1 MLALMYDT
9 VLVQQLLLL
18 LLLVY
23 NTVSIHSNSRNCD
36 KIIVFNNK
44 INIKKNKYKKPKE
57 YNNNN

>member
-1 MLALMYDT
+1 MLAMMYDT

-44 INIKKNKYKKPKE
+44 INIKKPKE